1 MVMKRTK
8 VCITIATLLLA
19 ALVLS
24 ACDQLQQ
31 LAEPTSNV
39 HTISMVEVVP
49 GVSVAVEGVNWP
61 ASSTL
66 TARMDKAGTEA
77 QSGTQVGT
85 ITTDATGSFS
95 ETFPLPAELADEAQ
109 LVIRIESGSTGKYV
123 WQQFNNQ

>member
-1 MVMKRTK
+1 MKQTK
-8 VCITIATLLLA
+8 VFVTIATLLLA
-19 ALVLS
+19 TLVLS

-39 HTISMVEVVP
+39 HTISVVEVVP
-49 GVSVAVEGVNWP
+49 GVSLAVEGVNWP

-66 TARMDKAGTEA
+66 TARLDKGGTEA

-85 ITTDATGSFS
+85 TTTDATGSFS
-95 ETFPLPAELADEAQ
+95 DTFPIPPELADEPL